1 MSETGKAEMNRI
13 PMEDIMNASL
23 GEVSNKITIK
33 FKKTVQVRQ
42 YETETIEAMSSVEI
56 EEPLVGIERM
66 FVSAIIAAEME
77 YTTYLSLASKG
88 YVTSRELAERK
99 QVLEEELYSIK
110 YKADTILGK
119 GKIDKFLEYRNLDK

>member
-1 MSETGKAEMNRI
+1 MSETSKAEMNRI

-119 GKIDKFLEYRNLDK
+119 GKIDKFIEYRNLDK